1 MTPHRPSLLDPETLR
16 QFVGHVRVGMYITT
30 PEGTF
35 VDANAALVEILGV
48 ESVEALRA
56 NRVDDFLTDP
66 SQRPRVVEVIDREG
80 HALEVELELR
90 RPDGTTRTVLDS
102 TYAARDART
111 GDVYYYGIVVDITAR
126 KRASDDLVQQ
136 SLRDPLTGCYNRRY
150 LSTLER
156 RASAHPG
163 ESWGCIIIDIDHFK
177 QFNDRHGH
185 VRGDEALKLVAREL
199 LEGVRS
205 QDIVC
210 RYGGEEF
217 ALILPG
223 TDGDQAAAVAESLR
237 SAIEHGEGV
246 AGEPITISVGVASAS
261 DNGIGSP
268 ADLFRAAD
276 GALYKAKAGG
286 RNRVVR
292 FATEKVGSESTNS
305 REAQVADR
313 SLSN

>member
-16 QFVGHVRVGMYITT
+16 EFVGHVRVGMYITT

-35 VDANAALVEILGV
+35 VDANPALVEILGV
-48 ESVEALRA
+48 ESLEALKA
-56 NRVDDFLTDP
+56 HRVDDFLTDP

-102 TYAARDART
+102 TYAARDERT

-126 KRASDDLVQQ
+126 KRAADDLVQQ

-177 QFNDRHGH
+177 QFNDRFGHQAGDRALVKMARFLMRH
-185 VRGDEALKLVAREL
+185 VRAEDAVVRLGGDEFVVL
-199 LEGVRS
+199 LANADGERVQQVVGRLQRS
-205 QDIVC
+205 
-210 RYGGEEF
+210 
-217 ALILPG
+217 A
-223 TDGDQAAAVAESLR
+223 LR
-237 SAIEHGEGV
+237 SAPVEFSLGWAVRYPRENLTKVLGRADKNLLAVRVMARSGGEQRR
-246 AGEPITISVGVASAS
+246 GEAS
-261 DNGIGSP
+261 
-268 ADLFRAAD
+268 
-276 GALYKAKAGG
+276 
-286 RNRVVR
+286 
-292 FATEKVGSESTNS
+292 
-305 REAQVADR
+305 
-313 SLSN
+313 

>member
-1 MTPHRPSLLDPETLR
+1 MTPHQPSLLDPETLR

-30 PEGTF
+30 PEGDF
-35 VDANAALVEILGV
+35 VDANPALVEILGV
-48 ESVEALRA
+48 ESVESLKAH
-56 NRVDDFLTDP
+56 RVDDFLTDP

-177 QFNDRHGH
+177 QFNDRFGHQAGDRALVKMARFLMRH
-185 VRGDEALKLVAREL
+185 VRAEDAVVRLGGDEFVVL
-199 LEGVRS
+199 LANADGERVQQVVGRLQRS
-205 QDIVC
+205 
-210 RYGGEEF
+210 
-217 ALILPG
+217 A
-223 TDGDQAAAVAESLR
+223 LR
-237 SAIEHGEGV
+237 SAPVEFSLGWAVRYPRENLTKVLGR
-246 AGEPITISVGVASAS
+246 
-261 DNGIGSP
+261 
-268 ADLFRAAD
+268 ADKNLLAV
-276 GALYKAKAGG
+276 
-286 RNRVVR
+286 RVVAR
-292 FATEKVGSESTNS
+292 SGGEQRRG
-305 REAQVADR
+305 EA
-313 SLSN
+313 S